1 MCDARRGFPRA
12 TAPPRLLV
20 YSASLPRTYP
30 RPVRAPQCK
39 RGPRSSAGQK
49 PSWRVME
56 TYATADLA
64 AQLGDLA
71 LNTRVEIHD
80 LDRPDLNGR

>member
-1 MCDARRGFPRA
+1 MQTR
-12 TAPPRLLV
+12 
-20 YSASLPRTYP
+20 SA
-30 RPVRAPQCK
+30 
-39 RGPRSSAGQK
+39 RSSAGQK

>member
-1 MCDARRGFPRA
+1 
-12 TAPPRLLV
+12 
-20 YSASLPRTYP
+20 
-30 RPVRAPQCK
+30 
-39 RGPRSSAGQK
+39 
-49 PSWRVME
+49 ME